1 MQVSGSGPL
10 GVLLM
15 IAPLAAIPVFAILG
29 VPQFAP
35 VVASGTEDDDFAE
48 LGETSSRPPAVAAPA
63 PTPTRSANDLFAPVA
78 EPPPRPQAAS
88 AATDQRPRP
97 ALLTSDSGRSRGSK
111 RWLPPSDALDQWEV
125 RTDISDSVAAPRM
138 QQPADSPPE
147 TSDDGFEGLEG
158 AGDEVDDGQVSA
170 EGFNPDLL
178 KADRAIPSKKRTRSA
193 DDAPLELP
201 ADRRSGVK
209 TDGKTAPAQRTESGR
224 GTGAAAEFAENAGA
238 LAQSA
243 DEQSG
248 WQDAARRLKK
258 LGIRKYR
265 LESRIDEQNFVFM
278 CTFASP
284 DNPRVV
290 RRFEAEADNPLE
302 AVQRVLEQIDEW
314 RNREGTV
321 SQAASLPD
329 DEN

>member
-35 VVASGTEDDDFAE
+35 VVASGTEDEDFAE
-48 LGETSSRPPAVAAPA
+48 LGETSSRPPPVAAPA
-63 PTPTRSANDLFAPVA
+63 PTRSANDLYAPVA
-78 EPPPRPQAAS
+78 EPPRPQVASTSMDEKPRPS
-88 AATDQRPRP
+88 
-97 ALLTSDSGRSRGSK
+97 LLTSDSGRSRGSK

-125 RTDISDSVAAPRM
+125 RTDVSDSVAPSRM
-138 QQPADSPPE
+138 KEAADSPSE
-147 TSDDGFEGLEG
+147 TSDDGFEGLEVS
-158 AGDEVDDGQVSA
+158 GDEVDDGQVSA

-178 KADRAIPSKKRTRSA
+178 KADRANPSKKGMRSA

-201 ADRRSGVK
+201 ADRRSGVRAE
-209 TDGKTAPAQRTESGR
+209 GKTAPEQRIESGR

-238 LAQSA
+238 LAQSP

-284 DNPRVV
+284 DNPRII

-302 AVQRVLEQIDEW
+302 AVQQVLEQIDEW
-314 RNREGTV
+314 RNRGGTAG
-321 SQAASLPD
+321 QAALLPG